1 MEHTRILWGLAGCGG
16 LLRNSD
22 GRWLKGYSHKIGT
35 CDALC
40 AEMWGMYLGMQL
52 ARRHNFHYLQVKID
66 SKPLIDMHDHL
77 ESKNQWQPA
86 HLDSSYIYKS
96 F

>member
-1 MEHTRILWGLAGCGG
+1 
-16 LLRNSD
+16 
-22 GRWLKGYSHKIGT
+22 
-35 CDALC
+35 
-40 AEMWGMYLGMQL
+40 
-52 ARRHNFHYLQVKID
+52 VKID